1 MLLVCKVLFLKTILA
16 HNSLII
22 LFSLLSPYFL
32 SNWLIKPILISIFMG
47 YMWTPEKYEY
57 LDFYN
62 LYGIYEHIQ
71 IMNMW
76 LAVDLL

>member
-1 MLLVCKVLFLKTILA
+1 MD
-16 HNSLII
+16 
-22 LFSLLSPYFL
+22 
-32 SNWLIKPILISIFMG
+32 
-47 YMWTPEKYEY
+47 YMWTPEKDEY

-76 LAVDLL
+76 LAVDLLEH